1 MPTYEYACLS
11 CGHHIEVY
19 QRFSDESLTVCG
31 VCGGPLRKVFH
42 PAGILF
48 KGSGFYATDSR
59 SSRSGG
65 GGEAAKGGSSEGA
78 APGTS
83 GSGTSASGD
92 GAASGK
98 GTASSDKAASGS
110 KGKGRADT
118 KAPSSGTKE
127 KSA

>member
-65 GGEAAKGGSSEGA
+65 GEAAKGGSSEGA
-78 APGTS
+78 GPGTS

-92 GAASGK
+92 GAGSGK
-98 GTASSDKAASGS
+98 GAVSGEGAASGS

-118 KAPSSGTKE
+118 KASSSGTKE

>member
-1 MPTYEYACLS
+1 MTKTRSYNRAMPTYEYACLS

-59 SSRSGG
+59 SSRSRS
-65 GGEAAKGGSSEGA
+65 GGESGTGESGTSTSADGA
-78 APGTS
+78 ATS
-83 GSGTSASGD
+83 GSTGSKKPSEKKTSEKKA
-92 GAASGK
+92 
-98 GTASSDKAASGS
+98 TASD
-110 KGKGRADT
+110 GK
-118 KAPSSGTKE
+118 KE

>member
-1 MPTYEYACLS
+1 MPTYEYACLT

-19 QRFSDESLTVCG
+19 QRFSDEPLTVCG

-59 SSRSGG
+59 SSRSG
-65 GGEAAKGGSSEGA
+65 ADKGDSRKAGSEKPA
-78 APGTS
+78 
-83 GSGTSASGD
+83 
-92 GAASGK
+92 
-98 GTASSDKAASGS
+98 SDKAAATKSEPATSSDSG
-110 KGKGRADT
+110 GKKEDAG
-118 KAPSSGTKE
+118 KAETGKKE